1 MNKISKS
8 PEYLRIA
15 TEEAWAPADLLKRWR
30 KLLHDKSFHDP
41 GFLALWG
48 FFLEQDVGYTN
59 TMVEKLVDLG
69 AGRIAD
75 MDATGIDRQLLLLTA
90 PGVQVFRDPA
100 EALDMARASND
111 EVADACRKYPE
122 RFSALAA
129 IPPQDPVAAARE
141 MDRAINQLGLNGV
154 VINSHTHGEYLDDPR
169 FWEIFEA
176 AEALDAAIY
185 IHPQAPPPNMVTEFA
200 KRGVEGAVM
209 GFQVEV
215 ALHTVAL
222 ILAGVFDRFPR
233 LKLVIGHGGEGL
245 PFWLYRLDYQ
255 QKVILANRGTKLA
268 HPISEYLKRNVF
280 MTTSGMGWEP
290 AILFC
295 QQVMGVDN
303 ILYAMD
309 YPYEFNAEEVRV
321 TDNLPISDTDKK
333 KLYQTNAERIFK
345 LQATKQ

>member
-1 MNKISKS
+1 MNKIPFSGQ
-8 PEYLRIA
+8 YQRIA
-15 TEEAWAPADLLKRWR
+15 TEEAWAPADMLGRWR
-30 KLLHDKSFHDP
+30 KLLHDKTFNDP

-48 FFLEQDVGYTN
+48 FFLEQNVGYTN
-59 TMVEKLVDLG
+59 TIIDQLQDLG
-69 AGRIAD
+69 ERRLAD

-100 EALDMARASND
+100 EALDVAKASND
-111 EVADACRKYPE
+111 EVAEACNKYPD
-122 RFSALAA
+122 RYSALAA
-129 IPPQDPVAAARE
+129 VPPQDPAAAAKE
-141 MDRAINQLGLNGV
+141 MERAMNTLGLNGV
-154 VINSHTHGEYLDDPR
+154 VINSHTHGEYLDDPK

-185 IHPQAPPPNMVTEFA
+185 IHPQAPPPNMVTEFN
-200 KRGVEGAVM
+200 KRNLEGAIM

-215 ALHTVAL
+215 ALHTVGL
-222 ILAGVFDRFPR
+222 VLAGVFDRFP
-233 LKLVIGHGGEGL
+233 KLRVVIGHAGEGL

-255 QKVILANRGTKLA
+255 QSVVLDGKGVKLKRK
-268 HPISEYLKRNVF
+268 ISDYLKSNVF

-309 YPYEFNAEEVRV
+309 YPYEFNSEEVIA

-333 KLYQTNAERIFK
+333 KLYQTNAERVFNLK
-345 LQATKQ
+345 